1 MTSSLVTQYRAD
13 FYNSVNTVEFSMD
26 TVPEND
32 VDGDPV
38 PLILHALILND
49 NGSEVLRWVRPELVK
64 HIDSD
69 VVSPYPITQDALCV
83 FVVSPL
89 GDTLEPPIPA
99 GISRVEAFA
108 VNSIGGVKQG
118 CLFDVDTVFD
128 HTVIVLSSSTNYV
141 LERLTYKLNTHVQL
155 FDTLTK
161 HKGKRKRL
169 VE

>member
-1 MTSSLVTQYRAD
+1 MTSSLITQYRAD
-13 FYNSVNTVEFSMD
+13 FYDAANNIEFSMD

-32 VDGDPV
+32 VDADPA

-49 NGSEVLRWVRPELVK
+49 NGSEVLRWVRPGLVK
-64 HIDSD
+64 HIDGD
-69 VVSPYPITQDALCV
+69 VVSPDPITQDALCL

-99 GISRVEAFA
+99 GIVRVEAFA
-108 VNSIGGVKQG
+108 VNNIGGVKQG
-118 CLFDVDTVFD
+118 CLFDVDSSFD
-128 HTVIVLSSSTNYV
+128 HTVITLASSSNYV
-141 LERLTYKLNTHVQL
+141 LERLTFNLNTHVQL
-155 FDTLTK
+155 FDTLAK